1 MFIKENITDYEVT
14 LYHEDLLVMDQTME
28 QIVANLQ
35 EASGLVGK
43 PLGEYRYTYNPKDM
57 SWVIIIKKEF

>member
-1 MFIKENITDYEVT
+1 
-14 LYHEDLLVMDQTME
+14 MDQTME

-43 PLGEYRYTYNPKDM
+43 PLGAYEYTYNPIEM
-57 SWVIIIKKEF
+57 CWVIIIKKEF